1 MAFIEPIPE
10 EDAEGATAEMYAAD
24 LDEDGYVANS
34 TKAFGQRPAV
44 FAAWRQLGGTIG
56 GSMDRRRYE
65 LATVAA
71 ARVLRSSYCS
81 LAHGKVLAEQF
92 LGPERT
98 ISLATGAVDAL
109 DPLDAEIVRFA
120 TLVTRE
126 PASVTASDI
135 ERLRALGLSDEEI
148 LDVVLA
154 VAARCF
160 FSTVLEALGVQ
171 ADPAYRALDPELR
184 AALTVGRPIQEG

>member
-1 MAFIEPIPE
+1 MAFIEPILE
-10 EDAEGATAEMYAAD
+10 EDAEGATAELYAAD

-34 TKAFGQRPAV
+34 TKAFGHRPAV
-44 FAAWRQLGGTIG
+44 FAAWRQLGSTIG

-92 LGPERT
+92 LGAERT
-98 ISLATGAVDAL
+98 IALATGAVDAL

-126 PASVTASDI
+126 PASVRAQDV
-135 ERLRALGLSDEEI
+135 ERLRALGLSDEEV

-160 FSTVLEALGVQ
+160 FSTVLEALGDQ
-171 ADPAYRALDPELR
+171 PDPAYQALDPDLR
-184 AALTVGRPIQEG
+184 AALTVGRPIAEA

>member
-34 TKAFGQRPAV
+34 TKAFGHRPAV
-44 FAAWRQLGGTIG
+44 FAAWRQLGSTIG

-92 LGPERT
+92 LGAERT
-98 ISLATGAVDAL
+98 IALATGTVDAL

-126 PASVTASDI
+126 PASVTASDM
-135 ERLRALGLSDEEI
+135 EVLRALGLSDEEI

-154 VAARCF
+154 AAARCF

-184 AALTVGRPIQEG
+184 VALTVGRPIQEG

>member
-34 TKAFGQRPAV
+34 TKAFGHRPAV
-44 FAAWRQLGGTIG
+44 FAAWRQLGSTIG

-92 LGPERT
+92 LGAERT
-98 ISLATGAVDAL
+98 IALATGAVNAL

-120 TLVTRE
+120 TLVTSE
-126 PASVTASDI
+126 PASVTASDM

-154 VAARCF
+154 AAARCF

>member
-34 TKAFGQRPAV
+34 TKAFGHRPAV
-44 FAAWRQLGGTIG
+44 FAAWRQLGSTIG

-92 LGPERT
+92 LGAERT
-98 ISLATGAVDAL
+98 IALATGAVDAL

-126 PASVTASDI
+126 PASVRASDM

-154 VAARCF
+154 AAARCF

-171 ADPAYRALDPELR
+171 ADPAYRR
-184 AALTVGRPIQEG
+184 STRSCGWR

>member
-44 FAAWRQLGGTIG
+44 FAAWRQLGTTIG

-92 LGPERT
+92 LGAERT
-98 ISLATGAVDAL
+98 IALAAGAVDDL

-126 PASVTASDI
+126 PASVRASDM

-148 LDVVLA
+148 LDVALA
-154 VAARCF
+154 AAARCF

-171 ADPAYRALDPELR
+171 ADPAYRALDPALR

>member
-1 MAFIEPIPE
+1 MAFIEPIRE

-34 TKAFGQRPAV
+34 TTAFGRRPAV
-44 FAAWRQLGGTIG
+44 FAAWRQLGATIG

-92 LGPERT
+92 LGAERT
-98 ISLATGAVDAL
+98 IALATGAVNAL

-126 PASVTASDI
+126 PASVRASDV

-171 ADPAYRALDPELR
+171 ADPAYGALDPELR

>member
-1 MAFIEPIPE
+1 MAFIEPIRE

-34 TKAFGQRPAV
+34 TRAFGQRPAV
-44 FAAWRQLGGTIG
+44 FAAWRQLGSTIG

-92 LGPERT
+92 LGTERT
-98 ISLATGAVDAL
+98 IALATGAVDAL
-109 DPLDAEIVRFA
+109 DSLDAEIVRFA

-126 PASVTASDI
+126 PASVTASDM

-154 VAARCF
+154 AAARCF

>member
-1 MAFIEPIPE
+1 MSS
-10 EDAEGATAEMYAAD
+10 
-24 LDEDGYVANS
+24 NS
-34 TKAFGQRPAV
+34 TKAFGHRPAV
-44 FAAWRQLGGTIG
+44 YAAWRQLGSTIG
-56 GSMDRRRYE
+56 GTMDRRRYE

-98 ISLATGAVDAL
+98 IALATGAVDAL

-120 TLVTRE
+120 TLVARE
-126 PASVTASDI
+126 PASVTAQDV
-135 ERLRALGLSDEEI
+135 ERLRALGLSDEEV

-160 FSTVLEALGVQ
+160 FSTVLEALGFQ
-171 ADPAYRALDPELR
+171 ADPAFRALDPELR
-184 AALTVGRPIQEG
+184 EALTVGRPIAED

>member
-10 EDAEGATAEMYAAD
+10 GDAEGATAEMYAAD

-34 TKAFGQRPAV
+34 TKAFGHRPAV
-44 FAAWRQLGGTIG
+44 FAAWRQLGSTIG

-92 LGPERT
+92 LGAERT
-98 ISLATGAVDAL
+98 IALASGAVDAL

-126 PASVTASDI
+126 PASVTASDV

-154 VAARCF
+154 AAARCF

>member
-1 MAFIEPIPE
+1 MTFIEPIPE

-34 TKAFGQRPAV
+34 TKAFGHRPAV
-44 FAAWRQLGGTIG
+44 FAAWRQLGSTIG

-92 LGPERT
+92 LGAERT
-98 ISLATGAVDAL
+98 IALATGAVDAL

-120 TLVTRE
+120 TLVTTE
-126 PASVTASDI
+126 PASVTASDM
-135 ERLRALGLSDEEI
+135 ERLWALGLSDEEI

-154 VAARCF
+154 AAARCF
-160 FSTVLEALGVQ
+160 FSTVIEALGVQ